1 MSKFSFRLY
10 QFTIDSSFF
19 RQRKKNERKKIENK
33 MKNSKDTIPITI
45 IDCLIP
51 RVTGEGQIT
60 VSFTWKSGRMRS
72 LCFGDL
78 HATVEK

>member
-1 MSKFSFRLY
+1 
-10 QFTIDSSFF
+10 
-19 RQRKKNERKKIENK
+19 